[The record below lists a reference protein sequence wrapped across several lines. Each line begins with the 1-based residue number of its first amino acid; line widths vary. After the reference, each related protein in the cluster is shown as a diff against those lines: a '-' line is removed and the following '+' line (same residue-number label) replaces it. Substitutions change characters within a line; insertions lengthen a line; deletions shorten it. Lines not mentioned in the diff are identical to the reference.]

1 MSNETILILENE
13 CYIQWTLKTFLENGG
28 YRVITANRVEKVL
41 HYFSEYKIAGL
52 ITEYRI
58 DHFCTVETIR
68 ELKKGFPKPYVMMLT
83 SAEVGDGEYEKIISA
98 GVDDYFIKPFSI
110 TKILLH
116 LKKGLLQRNLC
127 IETNRMEEELIKAHN
142 NKNIL
147 KEYKKGSAI
156 D

>member
-1 MSNETILILENE
+1 
-13 CYIQWTLKTFLENGG
+13 
-28 YRVITANRVEKVL
+28 
-41 HYFSEYKIAGL
+41 
-52 ITEYRI
+52 
-58 DHFCTVETIR
+58 
-68 ELKKGFPKPYVMMLT
+68 MMLT

-127 IETNRMEEELIKAHN
+127 IETNRMEEELIKAHH

-147 KEYKKGSAI
+147 KE
-156 D
+156 